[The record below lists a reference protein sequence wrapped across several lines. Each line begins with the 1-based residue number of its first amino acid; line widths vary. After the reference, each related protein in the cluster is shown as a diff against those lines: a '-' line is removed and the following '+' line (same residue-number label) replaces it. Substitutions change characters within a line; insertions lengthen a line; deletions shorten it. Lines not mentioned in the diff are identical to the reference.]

1 MAASTRPSVLAD
13 ARAIA
18 AADPAGQGTAVV
30 ALAITVI
37 CARRLPWRNY

>member
-37 CARRLPWRNY
+37 CARRLPWTNY